1 MYKVIISPLAKQDI
15 KDAAH
20 WYNDK
25 QAGLGKRFTNH
36 IRLKLDSLK
45 KNPYIAANRYDE
57 VRTAVLD
64 TFPFMAHYIIDED
77 KKMIILLAALHTSL
91 SPDVWKKAR

>member
-20 WYNDK
+20 WYDDK

-36 IRLKLDSLK
+36 IRL
-45 KNPYIAANRYDE
+45 N
-57 VRTAVLD
+57 
-64 TFPFMAHYIIDED
+64 
-77 KKMIILLAALHTSL
+77 
-91 SPDVWKKAR
+91 